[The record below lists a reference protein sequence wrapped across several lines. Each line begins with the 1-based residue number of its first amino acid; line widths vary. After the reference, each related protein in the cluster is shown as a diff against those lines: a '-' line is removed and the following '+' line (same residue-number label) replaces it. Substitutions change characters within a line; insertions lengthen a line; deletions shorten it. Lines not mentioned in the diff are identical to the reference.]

1 VDAVAATVRDAAQ
14 LLDVDVDQLPGM
26 LALVADHHPAGP
38 VGVGESAHV
47 MTGQDPIDGRAGH
60 AQLPGQSVR
69 ALAVTAAGGQHATD
83 LGGGEGVGAVAGLG
97 AAVGQAG
104 RAVGAVAAQPLV
116 GGGPRH
122 PQGLGGLGWG
132 PAQLG
137 DALDQQQPTE
147 LGQASIS
154 MGHEG
159 PLPARG
165 FDNPSRPRGPST
177 VNNAA
182 GNYS

>member
-26 LALVADHHPAGP
+26 LALVADDHPAGP
-38 VGVGESAHV
+38 VGVGKPALA
-47 MTGQDPIDGRAGH
+47 MTAQDPIDGRASH
-60 AQLPGQSVR
+60 PKPPGQPMR
-69 ALAVTAAGGQHATD
+69 PLAVTATGGQHATD
-83 LGGGEGVGAVAGLG
+83 LSGGEGVGATMRSR
-97 AAVGQAG
+97 AAVGQPG
-104 RAVGAVAAQPLV
+104 LAVGAVAAKPLV
-116 GGGPRH
+116 GRGPRDA
-122 PQGLGGLGWG
+122 QGLGGLGWG
-132 PAQLG
+132 PAELG

-147 LGQASIS
+147 LGQAGIT

-159 PLPARG
+159 PLPARSL
-165 FDNPSRPRGPST
+165 NSPSRSRGPST